1 MKPPVA
7 HLFAAV
13 AALGLAA
20 CGGGGSA
27 DQVTAPTSST
37 QPPAPA
43 PSPAPGP
50 VPAPAPAPTPAPAP
64 SPAPAPA
71 PVPAP
76 APAVAVTIAS
86 VELAQ
91 SMLFPS
97 SDPELVLVGGRDALV
112 KVNAVAASS
121 TADKPAGVLR
131 VEDANGA
138 LLREVTLTPPT
149 GRLPT
154 TAPTVPSFA
163 DSYSVV
169 LTADLVRTGVRL
181 TPRLTPAAT
190 NAPTISPRVGGS
202 VAVRFV
208 AVPVQIGGTV
218 GQAVATAES
227 FLQARLPVSGV
238 TRQDRAAM
246 VSTRVTTLPANE
258 TDWSNAFS
266 LILGELD
273 DLHLLDGASSRSYYF
288 GFIPKRTFGL
298 SGLGYRP
305 GNAAVGFDLPSSP
318 TIVRETV
325 LHEVGHNLSLQHA
338 PCGSPSG
345 PDLNYPYAN
354 ATLGAGN
361 RFIWGY
367 DAAQRRFVDPRPTSV
382 HDPMSYCDGDWFSD
396 YNYRRVQVYL
406 TPGDRTLAAAPGE
419 AALDVTPPQEMLLVS
434 GEIDAQGVRL
444 HPLKAA
450 TGTPRLPAPGSYL
463 LRITTT
469 QGTVVEQSFASK
481 ELDHRPQHER
491 FGFTLPHP
499 GSIAKI
505 EVLSDGRVLAQ
516 REPRAR
522 PLAATGEVVVPLVAV
537 EQAGSLKVTWDAARH
552 PYLTVAHV
560 GVGRTTLAV
569 EAQGGSVTVPL
580 SGLPAGG
587 SFEFGL
593 SDGLNTQRV
602 VRTR

>member
-1 MKPPVA
+1 
-7 HLFAAV
+7 
-13 AALGLAA
+13 
-20 CGGGGSA
+20 
-27 DQVTAPTSST
+27 
-37 QPPAPA
+37 
-43 PSPAPGP
+43 
-50 VPAPAPAPTPAPAP
+50 
-64 SPAPAPA
+64 
-71 PVPAP
+71 
-76 APAVAVTIAS
+76 
-86 VELAQ
+86 
-91 SMLFPS
+91 MLFPS
-97 SDPELVLVGGRDALV
+97 SDPELVLVASRDALV

-121 TADKPAGVLR
+121 TADKPTGVLR
-131 VEDANGA
+131 VEDATGA
-138 LLREVTLTPPT
+138 LLREVPLTAPT

-154 TAPTVPSFA
+154 ATPAVPSFA
-163 DSYSVV
+163 DSYSAV
-169 LTADLVRTGVRL
+169 LPADLVRTGVRL

-190 NAPTISPRVGGS
+190 NAPTIAPRVGGG
-202 VAVRFV
+202 VAIRLV

-218 GQAVATAES
+218 GQSVATAES
-227 FLQARLPVSGV
+227 FLQARLPVSSV
-238 TRQDRAAM
+238 ARQDRAAM
-246 VSTRVTTLPANE
+246 VSTRVTTVPANE
-258 TDWSNAFS
+258 TEWSNAFS

-345 PDLNYPYAN
+345 PDPNYPYAN
-354 ATLGAGN
+354 ATLGAGS

-367 DAAQRRFVDPRPTSV
+367 DAAQRRFVDPRPATV

-406 TPGDRTLAAAPGE
+406 TPGDRTQAAASRE
-419 AALDVTPPQEMLLVS
+419 AALDVTPPQEVLLVS
-434 GEIDAQGVRL
+434 GEIDGQGLRL
-444 HPLKAA
+444 HPLKSA
-450 TGTPRLPAPGSYL
+450 TGTPRPPAPGNYL
-463 LRITTT
+463 LRITTV
-469 QGTVVEQSFASK
+469 QGGVIEQPFATK

-499 GSIAKI
+499 GSIASI
-505 EVLSDGRVLAQ
+505 EVLRDGQVLGR

-522 PLAATGEVVVPLVAV
+522 ALAATGDVATPLTAV
-537 EQAGSLKVTWDAARH
+537 EQAGSLKITWDASRH

-560 GVGRTTLAV
+560 GAGRSTLAV
-569 EAQGGSVTVPL
+569 EAQGGSVTLPL
-580 SGLPAGG
+580 AGLPAGG

-602 VRTR
+602 VRPR

>member
-1 MKPPVA
+1 M
-7 HLFAAV
+7 
-13 AALGLAA
+13 
-20 CGGGGSA
+20 
-27 DQVTAPTSST
+27 
-37 QPPAPA
+37 
-43 PSPAPGP
+43 
-50 VPAPAPAPTPAPAP
+50 
-64 SPAPAPA
+64 
-71 PVPAP
+71 
-76 APAVAVTIAS
+76 AVTIAS
-86 VELAQ
+86 VEFGQ

-97 SDPELVLVGGRDALV
+97 SDPELVLVGNREALV
-112 KVNAVAASS
+112 KVNAVAATS
-121 TADKPAGVLR
+121 TADKPTGVLR

-138 LLREVTLTPPT
+138 LLRELTLTPPT
-149 GRLPT
+149 SRLPT
-154 TAPTVPSFA
+154 AAPTVPSFA
-163 DSYSVV
+163 DSYSAV
-169 LTADLVRTGVRL
+169 LPADLVRAGVRI

-190 NAPTISPRVGGS
+190 NAPTVAPRVGGS
-202 VAVRFV
+202 VAMRLV

-218 GQAVATAES
+218 GQAVPTAES

-238 TRQDRAAM
+238 ARQDRAAM
-246 VSTRVTTLPANE
+246 VSTRVTTLPSNE
-258 TDWSNAFS
+258 TEWSNAFS

-305 GNAAVGFDLPSSP
+305 GNAAVGFDLPNSP

-325 LHEVGHNLSLQHA
+325 LHEVGHNLSLMHA

-345 PDLNYPYAN
+345 PDPNYPYAN

-396 YNYRRVQVYL
+396 YNYRRLQVYL
-406 TPGDRTLAAAPGE
+406 TPGDRTLAAVRGE
-419 AALDVTPPQEMLLVS
+419 TALDVTPAQDILLVS
-434 GEIDAQGVRL
+434 GEIDAQGLRL
-444 HPLKAA
+444 HPLKSAS
-450 TGTPRLPAPGSYL
+450 GTPRLPAPGAYVV
-463 LRITTT
+463 RITTA
-469 QGTVVEQSFASK
+469 QGGVIEQSFASR

-491 FGFTLPHP
+491 FGFTMPHP

-505 EVLSDGRVLAQ
+505 EVLRDGRVLAQ

-522 PLAATGEVVVPLVAV
+522 ALAAPGESATALTFT
-537 EQAGSLKVTWDAARH
+537 ELGGSLKVTWDAARH
-552 PYLTVAHV
+552 AYLTVAHV
-560 GVGRTTLAV
+560 GASRTTLAV

-580 SGLPAGG
+580 TGVPAGG

-593 SDGLNTQRV
+593 SDGLNTQRI
-602 VRTR
+602 VRAR